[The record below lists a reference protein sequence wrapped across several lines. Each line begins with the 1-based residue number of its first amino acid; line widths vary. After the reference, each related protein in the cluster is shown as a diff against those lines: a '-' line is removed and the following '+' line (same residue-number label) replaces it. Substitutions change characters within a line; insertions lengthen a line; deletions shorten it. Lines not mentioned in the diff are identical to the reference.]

1 MSSKTTSPLKATI
14 WSFVERLSTEIMTFV
29 IGVLLARLLSPS
41 DYGIIGLTT
50 IFIVVSNVF
59 IESGFSNALIRKID
73 RSEKDLST
81 AFIFNVVVGILLYGL
96 LFFCSGLI
104 ADFFSEPILVD
115 LIRIVG
121 LNVLFNSLCIV
132 QNALLTAQLNIRLLT
147 IINLCSQIPS
157 GIFAIYFAYKGYGVY
172 ALAVQSVLCSFLR
185 TVLLWMLAKWRP
197 VEPFDKQSFCY
208 LWGFGSKLLLSSLI
222 GTIVG
227 NINSF
232 LIGKYIG
239 KSDLGYYSKGNSLS
253 MHVSSITIG
262 IVQKVGLPLLSKYQ
276 NDIEVLKNHFQS
288 MMKLLVLII
297 APLSAYFVY
306 EAKDIILFLWTDKWL
321 DTVPMFQ
328 LIVCCVVLGP
338 MGAMSLSLMSV
349 MNRTD
354 IVLKIE
360 IIKKTVFL
368 IVIFYSFRYGIFG
381 LLIGQIF
388 NNVFAA
394 LVNMYPTRRLL
405 NYSLMSQLFD
415 VTKYV
420 VYAYVIGLP
429 LYYFI
434 STDYYLLNIVLFFVL
449 YFSAYCLFLW
459 LIKDELFLKYSE
471 VFFYGVKNKLI
482 SRAKD

>member
-1 MSSKTTSPLKATI
+1 MESRPTSPIKATI
-14 WSFVERLSTEIMTFV
+14 WSFIERLSTETMTFV
-29 IGVLLARLLSPS
+29 IGVILARLLSPT

-59 IESGFSNALIRKID
+59 IESGFSNALIRKVD

-81 AFIFNVVVGILLYGL
+81 AFYFNFVVGVFLYGL
-96 LFFCSGLI
+96 LFLFSHKI
-104 ADFFSEPILVD
+104 SEFFAEPLLTD
-115 LIRIVG
+115 LIKIVG

-132 QNALLTAQLNIRLLT
+132 QNAILTAQLNIRLLT
-147 IINLCSQIPS
+147 IINLSSQIPS
-157 GIFAIYFAYKGYGVY
+157 GIVAIFLAYKGFGVY
-172 ALAVQSVLCSFLR
+172 ALAVQSVLSSAIR
-185 TVLLWMLAKWRP
+185 TFLLWSCAKWRP
-197 VEPFDKQSFCY
+197 MEHFDKVSFQY
-208 LWGFGSKLLLSSLI
+208 LWGFGSKLLMSSLI
-222 GTIVG
+222 GTLIG
-227 NINSF
+227 NLHSF

-239 KSDLGYYSKGNSLS
+239 KSDLGYYSKGNTLS

-262 IVQKVGLPLLSKYQ
+262 IVQKVGLPLLSQYQ
-276 NDIEVLKNHFQS
+276 NNIDELRKHFQI

-297 APLSAYFVY
+297 APISAYFVY
-306 EAKDIILFLWTDKWL
+306 EAKDIVLFLWTEKWM

-360 IIKKTVFL
+360 ILKKTVFL
-368 IVIFYSFRYGIFG
+368 IVIFYSFQYGIFG

-394 LVNMYPTRRLL
+394 LVNMYPTKNLL
-405 NYSLMSQLFD
+405 RYSYMSQLID
-415 VTKYV
+415 VSKYV
-420 VYAYVIGLP
+420 VLSYLIGLP

-434 STDYYLLNIVLFFVL
+434 STKYLLLNIILFAIL
-449 YFSAYCLFLW
+449 YFSSYCVFLYF
-459 LIKDELFLKYSE
+459 IKDKLFLKYSGMF
-471 VFFYGVKNKLI
+471 VISMKNKFFQN
-482 SRAKD
+482 